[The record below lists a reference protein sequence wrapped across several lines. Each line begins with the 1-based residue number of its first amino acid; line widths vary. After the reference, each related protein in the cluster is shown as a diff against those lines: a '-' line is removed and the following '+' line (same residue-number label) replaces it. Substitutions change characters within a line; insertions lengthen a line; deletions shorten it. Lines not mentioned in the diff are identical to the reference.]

1 MGKKKQ
7 AVNLGKS
14 LISNR
19 FGKRKP
25 ASRGTDRENFLHTSE
40 LQDGYDWGRLNLQ
53 SVTEQSNLE
62 DFLSTAE
69 LAGTEFTA
77 EKQNITFVDRNQP
90 SGLLSAEEQKEIEE
104 LQQKH
109 RNVLKIPRRPA
120 WNSTTTPEEL
130 DRQEKDAFLEWRRSL
145 ARLQE
150 IEGIELTPYE
160 KNLDFWR
167 QLWRVIERSDVIVQ
181 IVDARNPLLFR
192 CEDLE
197 AYIKEVDPNKQN
209 LILIN
214 KADYLTA
221 PQRELWYQYFKERG
235 VQVAFWSAL
244 EETARQNE
252 EKEKEE
258 MDELNKESEE
268 EDDESDD
275 GDDDEEED
283 ITERLQNQIN
293 EESSEMMDRQQEDCS
308 VSGEG
313 MDKECVTT
321 ETEKDMDTGTAD
333 DDSENSQSQKTTDLG
348 KARTV
353 TMETDLTDND
363 AKRFTDDTQDGAT
376 GGDCDN
382 CCESVK
388 SSNCSEGGGK
398 ILNGLELLDLFRTLH
413 TGKKHTEGQTTMGM
427 VGYPNVGKSSSINAI
442 LRTKK
447 VPVSATPGRTKHF
460 QTLFVESDL
469 MLCDCPGL
477 VFPSF
482 VSTKADLVVNGIL
495 PIDQMR
501 DHAPPT
507 SLICQLIPKS
517 ILEETYSINLPEP
530 AEGQDPNRCPTER
543 ELLNVYGYMRGYMTA
558 NGLPDCPRTS
568 RYILKDF
575 VNGKLLYCNP
585 PPDVDEETFQPTRTI
600 SSSKKRAADHGPMSV
615 PSRLDKEFFAKPAPK
630 IHAKGVR
637 NVKNYTRIEG
647 LNQVGAE
654 SSVESSDTSSDHGS
668 MQTLIVDKP
677 WKRHHNRGKKE
688 KLRKTFSHH
697 DDVGKY

>member
-7 AVNLGKS
+7 AGNLGKS
-14 LISNR
+14 LISDR
-19 FGKRKP
+19 FGKRKTV
-25 ASRGTDRENFLHTSE
+25 SRGTDRENFLHTSE

-77 EKQNITFVDRNQP
+77 EKLNITFVDKNKH
-90 SGLLSAEEQKEIEE
+90 SGLLTTEQQLEVDE

-130 DRQEKDAFLEWRRSL
+130 DRQEKDAFLEWRRTL
-145 ARLQE
+145 ASLQE
-150 IEGIELTPYE
+150 VEGIELTPYE

-167 QLWRVIERSDVIVQ
+167 QLWRVIERSDLVVQ

-197 AYIKEVDPNKQN
+197 AYVQEVDPSKRS

-221 PQRELWYQYFKERG
+221 LQRDLWFKYFKERG
-235 VQVAFWSAL
+235 VEVAFWSAL

-252 EKEKEE
+252 EKEEE
-258 MDELNKESEE
+258 GKSVMDELEE
-268 EDDESDD
+268 EVDDSDD
-275 GDDDEEED
+275 YEDED
-283 ITERLQNQIN
+283 INDNDKQRNEVGNEMTDRLQA
-293 EESSEMMDRQQEDCS
+293 DCV
-308 VSGEG
+308 VSDEN
-313 MDKECVTT
+313 MQKEHVLV
-321 ETEKDMDTGTAD
+321 ETEKDIDTVTGDNDSKTSQTQLNTDRATT
-333 DDSENSQSQKTTDLG
+333 DSEQ
-348 KARTV
+348 AA
-353 TMETDLTDND
+353 DN
-363 AKRFTDDTQDGAT
+363 TQDGAI
-376 GGDCDN
+376 GGVGEDMEFLTYP
-382 CCESVK
+382 ES
-388 SSNCSEGGGK
+388 GGK
-398 ILNGLELLDLFRTLH
+398 ILNGLELLEMFRSLH
-413 TGKKHTEGQTTMGM
+413 TGKKCQEGQTTIGM

-442 LRTKK
+442 LRSKK

-460 QTLFVESDL
+460 QTLYVDSDL

-482 VSTKADLVVNGIL
+482 VSTKAELVVNGIL

-501 DHAPPT
+501 DHVPPT
-507 SLICQLIPKS
+507 SLVCQLIPKQ

-530 AEGQDPNRCPTER
+530 AEGEDPNRCPTAG

-585 PPDVDEETFQPTRTI
+585 PPDVDVETFKPTRTTFI
-600 SSSKKRAADHGPMSV
+600 ATKRAPDSTPLSV
-615 PSRLDKEFFAKPAPK
+615 PNRLDREFFAKAEPK
-630 IHAKGVR
+630 IHAKGSSTVR
-637 NVKNYTRIEG
+637 NYVRIEG
-647 LNQVGAE
+647 LTQVGAGE
-654 SSVESSDTSSDHGS
+654 SSRTSSPYGS
-668 MQTLIVDKP
+668 MQTLVVEKP
-677 WKRHHNRGKKE
+677 WKKHHNRGKKE
-688 KLRKTFSHH
+688 KLRKTFSHL